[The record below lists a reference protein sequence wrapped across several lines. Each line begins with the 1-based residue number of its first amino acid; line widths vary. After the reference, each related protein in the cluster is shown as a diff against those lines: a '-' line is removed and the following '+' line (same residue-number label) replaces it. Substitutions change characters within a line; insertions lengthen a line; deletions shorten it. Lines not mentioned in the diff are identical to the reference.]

1 MKSSRVICRMAYL
14 RAQVTRVMLPYTIA
28 MPATISAG
36 AVMNVA
42 SLISTAKEFTENTYN
57 SMTSRT
63 QCQQQLRGLIGGKGG
78 TSSK

>member
-28 MPATISAG
+28 MPATISTG

-42 SLISTAKEFTENTYN
+42 SLILRAKEFTENTYN
-57 SMTSRT
+57 SMTLGT
-63 QCQQQLRGLIGGKGG
+63 AHQQQLRRIISQKGG
-78 TSSK
+78 TRNK

>member
-1 MKSSRVICRMAYL
+1 MAYL

-28 MPATISAG
+28 MPATVSTG

-42 SLISTAKEFTENTYN
+42 SLISTTKEFTENIYN
-57 SMTSRT
+57 SMTLGT
-63 QCQQQLRGLIGGKGG
+63 AHQQQLRRIISQKGG